1 MTMDIAH
8 LPVLA
13 DETLRL
19 LQPRKVNELMI
30 DATMGEGGHS
40 LLFLDNYPD
49 LRLVGLDA
57 DASILSVAR
66 ERLAR
71 FGDRVRFYNVW
82 FNHFFREYPHEL
94 ERPDIVLFDL
104 GISGFHY
111 DRSGRGFSFRKD
123 EPLDMRLSEDL
134 ELSARDIVNE
144 YPESELA
151 DIFYE
156 FGEERY
162 SRRIARAIVEQ
173 RRRVPIESSS
183 ELADLIYHA
192 VPQEYRHGRIHP
204 ATRSFQ
210 GLRIAVNGEL
220 ARLEAA
226 MTAALAVTKVG
237 GRIGIISFHSL
248 EDRLVKRFFREKNK
262 ACTCPPEQPMCNCGG
277 RRIVQILTKKPI
289 SAGAVERSA
298 NASSRS
304 AKLRVVVKLEE
315 EQ

>member
-1 MTMDIAH
+1 MDIAH
-8 LPVLA
+8 FPVLV
-13 DETLRL
+13 DETLHL
-19 LQPRKVNELMI
+19 LKPRTAHELMI

-40 LLFLDNYPD
+40 KLFLERYPD
-49 LRLVGLDA
+49 LRVVGLDA
-57 DASILSVAR
+57 DSSILAVAR
-66 ERLAR
+66 ERLKAYS
-71 FGDRVRFYNVW
+71 DRVEFHNTW
-82 FNHFFREYPHEL
+82 FNLFFKDYPTDL
-94 ERPDIVLFDL
+94 DRPDTILFDL
-104 GISGFHY
+104 GISGYHY

-134 ELSARDIVNE
+134 ELSARDIINE

-162 SRRIARAIVEQ
+162 SRRIARAIVDY
-173 RRRVPIESSS
+173 RSGSPIDSSS
-183 ELADLIYHA
+183 TLADLIYRA
-192 VPQEYRHGRIHP
+192 VPSEYRHGKIHP

-226 MTAALAVTKVG
+226 LSGALSTVKVG
-237 GRIGIISFHSL
+237 GRIGVISFHSL
-248 EDRLVKRFFREKNK
+248 EDRIVKRFFREKNK
-262 ACTCPPEQPMCNCGG
+262 TCTCPPEQPMCNCGG
-277 RRIVQILTKKPI
+277 RRMVEIVTKKPI
-289 SAGAVERSA
+289 SATDDERSA

-304 AKLRVVVKLEE
+304 AKLRVVIKLEE